1 MVRKEEEVEQLSRQV
16 KTLTQDLREARDE
29 CRTTELELLQELDML
44 QDKNSVMRSVFGSW
58 ERRGGRGRGRC
69 VQGRVSHDRVGAAAG
84 VGYAAGQEQRHEV
97 SVWVMEEARGEGEG
111 EM

>member
-1 MVRKEEEVEQLSRQV
+1 MGHGRGEGGGGGGDV
-16 KTLTQDLREARDE
+16 TRDE

-69 VQGRVSHDRVGAAAG
+69 VQGRVSHDRVGTAAR
-84 VGYAAGQEQRHEV
+84 VGHV
-97 SVWVMEEARGEGEG
+97 AR
-111 EM
+111 